1 MTLEEKM
8 MYMREE
14 LKEEGRKIGLKEGRK
29 IGKEQMLKKLVKEG
43 SISKEKDKEYMKD

>member
-14 LKEEGRKIGLKEGRK
+14 FKEEGRKEGRK
-29 IGKEQMLKKLVKEG
+29 EGKEQVLKKLVKEG
-43 SISKEKDKEYMKD
+43 IISKEQAKEFMRDL